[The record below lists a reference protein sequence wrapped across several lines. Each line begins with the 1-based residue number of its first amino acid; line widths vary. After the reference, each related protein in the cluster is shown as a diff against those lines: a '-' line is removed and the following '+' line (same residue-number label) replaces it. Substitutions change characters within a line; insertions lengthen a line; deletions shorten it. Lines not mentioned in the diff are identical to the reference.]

1 MRPAGAYS
9 FFMYSKLGLSRASY
23 ECIGGRLRPLLCT
36 GWAGGE
42 HCARKRDEMMRR
54 KNGMT
59 KRFVAFAAVLFVAVQ
74 AEAGWHGHQHFE
86 YNGPWSWT
94 ESNVQTVSSSDGMH
108 VYVMCDA
115 RIDGYSGSATDLTI
129 PATITMSTVVAGDI
143 SVTWHYEATVR
154 QIGSTAFYE
163 NNSLTSVV
171 IPNSVTNIMGVTNRM
186 DGIFYDSYM
195 YTGAFSGCQNLI
207 SVTIPDSVVNIGSF
221 AFNRC
226 YNLQNIN
233 LPNGLKRIGGGAFAG
248 CSKLKNIVIPDAVEE
263 LDSFRESMQEGSFY
277 HGVFER
283 SGLEHVTI
291 GSGIKNISRNMF
303 YDCKNLESVNIPNG
317 VTNIAMGAFAYCS
330 SLTSVTIPN
339 SVKSIG
345 GGAFYGCNGLTS
357 IYIPDSVE
365 SFPDPQIEDWAA
377 NVYSGAFEYC
387 TNLVFVGIGNGVTNF
402 YTRYYDNRCVGGT
415 FYSCG
420 AIKSVIVPQYV
431 LNHGMSAV
439 FPSAY
444 QNITNVEYSSVITNI
459 GNSVFGGCGSLTS
472 VTIPDSVAGIGNYA
486 FSGCSSLTSVT
497 VSGGVHNI
505 GDYAFKGCSSLTSV
519 TIPDSVTSI
528 GNYAFNGCSSLTDV
542 YLSDIA
548 AWCGVEFGGYYYNG
562 SSPFYYAKNLYLNG
576 ELVTALQIPDGVTS
590 VGMGAFYNCDCL
602 QSVSIPDSVATI
614 GGYAFYSCDNITSAT
629 VPQSAMTVG
638 LSSVLPASY
647 QKLRHLCLGANVT
660 AINANEFNNYKALTS
675 VEVAEGNDSYYA
687 SPVDGCLYDIGQT
700 SLLFC
705 PRDRLSIA
713 IPSGVTTIGTYAF
726 QYCKNLVSA
735 TMSDT
740 VKSVGTY
747 SFYGCDNLASVVLGN
762 GVLDIGSYAF
772 YGCSKL
778 SGLTI
783 PDSVQ
788 SLPTTAFDGCNVLW
802 TEWYRALANLSVN
815 GGGVSGGSSSGGG
828 ASGGDSSGGGA
839 EVDPRY
845 ALSAAPADR
854 AVASVTV
861 GGDCSIDAFVMKD
874 GKVYDSVLYIGN
886 TAESEVTVTLPAGN
900 VYKTFKGATPL
911 TLPACSTSI
920 LTITRVAGGN
930 AGGNVFL
937 VTREELETV
946 Q

>member
-1 MRPAGAYS
+1 MACA
-9 FFMYSKLGLSRASY
+9 RAST
-23 ECIGGRLRPLLCT
+23 ECIGGRLRPLLC
-36 GWAGGE
+36 AGRANGE
-42 HCARKRDEMMRR
+42 HCAGKRDEMMRR

-59 KRFVAFAAVLFVAVQ
+59 KRFVAFAAVLFAAVQ
-74 AEAGWHGHQHFE
+74 VEAGWHGHQHFE

-94 ESNVQTVSSSDGMH
+94 ESNVKTVSSSGGMH
-108 VYVMCDA
+108 VYVTCDA
-115 RIDGYSGSATDLTI
+115 CIDGYSGSATDLTI

-154 QIGSTAFYE
+154 QIGSGAFYE
-163 NNSLTSVV
+163 NNSLTSVA
-171 IPNSVTNIMGVTNRM
+171 IPNSVTNII
-186 DGIFYDSYM
+186 DGYAENCGWDRI
-195 YTGAFSGCQNLI
+195 GAFSGCQNLI
-207 SVTIPDSVVNIGSF
+207 SVTIPESVVNVGNL
-221 AFNRC
+221 AFC
-226 YNLQNIN
+226 DCTNLQNIN
-233 LPNGLKRIGGGAFAG
+233 LPNKLKRIGGGAFAW
-248 CSKLKNIVIPDAVEE
+248 CSKLKNIAIPDVVEE
-263 LDSFRESMQEGSFY
+263 LGSLGYSGFEAYGYYGAFEG
-277 HGVFER
+277 

-303 YDCKNLESVNIPNG
+303 SDCKNLESVNIPNG
-317 VTNIAMGAFAYCS
+317 VTNIAMRAFSGCGS
-330 SLTSVTIPN
+330 MTSVTIPN
-339 SVKSIG
+339 SVKSIC
-345 GGAFYGCNGLTS
+345 GGAFCGCHGLTS

-365 SFPDPQIEDWAA
+365 SFPDPRDKDPWE
-377 NVYSGAFEYC
+377 YSGAFEYC

-459 GNSVFGGCGSLTS
+459 GNSVFG
-472 VTIPDSVAGIGNYA
+472 
-486 FSGCSSLTSVT
+486 
-497 VSGGVHNI
+497 
-505 GDYAFKGCSSLTSV
+505 GCSSLTSV

-675 VEVAEGNDSYYA
+675 VEVAEGNDSYYV

-815 GGGVSGGSSSGGG
+815 GGGVSGGGSSGGG
-828 ASGGDSSGGGA
+828 ASGGDSSGGGSQSSGDNI
-839 EVDPRY
+839 EIPDPRY
-845 ALSAAPADR
+845 ALASSPADR
-854 AVASVTV
+854 SIASVTV
-861 GGDCSIDAFVMKD
+861 DGDTALDAFVLKS
-874 GKVYDSVLYIGN
+874 GKVYDSVLRIVN
-886 TAESEVTVTLPAGN
+886 TADDDVVLTLPEGN
-900 VYKTFKGATPL
+900 VYETLKGVSPL
-911 TLPACSTSI
+911 TIPANSRNI
-920 LTITRVAGGN
+920 LTITRTD
-930 AGGNVFL
+930 GNVFL